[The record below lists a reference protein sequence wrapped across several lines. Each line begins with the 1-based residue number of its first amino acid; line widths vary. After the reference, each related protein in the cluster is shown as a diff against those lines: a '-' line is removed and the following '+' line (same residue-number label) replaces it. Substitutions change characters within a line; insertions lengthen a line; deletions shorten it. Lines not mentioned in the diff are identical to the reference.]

1 MRRHGVKKKRM
12 KRKATRPK
20 RHIAPGATH
29 RLRASAAGLQEQ
41 LERRT
46 RERDEALEQQAATL
60 EVLKVISSSPGD
72 LTPVFDAILEHAT
85 RLCEATHGHVWRF
98 DGEQLHAV
106 SVRGDPKF
114 VEWLRQHNPVRP
126 AAGSAADRIV
136 RGERFEHMADRR
148 AEDAYR
154 DNQTFRGFV
163 DAGGIRTSLAVALRK
178 GETLLGMINVY
189 RQEVRPFTDKQI
201 ELVQNFA
208 AQAVIAIENA
218 RLLNEPRQRTDDLS
232 ESLEQQT
239 ATSEVLKIISSSP
252 GELLPVFQGML
263 ANAMRICEAKF
274 GHLSLYDGKSFR
286 SAYLHNA
293 PPSYREFWNGGPV
306 HPSPNTGL
314 GRVVRTKEIVHI
326 PDLKADSAYAER
338 DPLRVA
344 AVERAGTRT
353 CLFVPMLKE
362 NRLVGVIAIY
372 RQEVRPFTDKQIE
385 LVQNFAS
392 QAVIAIE
399 NARLLNELRES
410 LEQQTATS
418 EVLKV
423 ISRSPGDLEP
433 VFNAML
439 ANATRICEA
448 TFGHLWLFEGSVF
461 RAVAVNGTQGFVD
474 HMRHHPMVDL
484 QKSPGIPL
492 DRLARTRKLVH
503 ITDLR
508 TDDSY
513 IRKVTPQIVALVE
526 TSGARTFVSVP
537 MLKDGDLVGAIN
549 LYRQE
554 VRPFTDKQIELVQNF
569 ASQAVIAIEN
579 TRLLNELRE
588 SLQQQTA
595 TADVLKVISSS
606 PGDMKPVFEAML
618 ANALH
623 ICDAKFGH
631 ILLYDGE
638 RYHAAYLHEVPSSYR
653 EFWEQHGPILPS
665 PSSGLA
671 RLARTKQIS
680 HIPDLKADA
689 AYAERDPLRVV
700 TVEQAGARS
709 LLAVPMLKEN
719 ELIGA
724 IIIYRQELRPFT
736 DKQIELVKNF
746 AAQAVIAIENTRLLK
761 ELRQRTD
768 DLSESLEQQT
778 ATSEVLQTISSSQGE
793 LQPVFDS
800 LLANATR
807 LCAAKYGTL
816 FLCEGDDLRV
826 VAQHNTPAALAEQR
840 RRDPILRPGANTAIR
855 RSTKTKQA
863 VQIADIVAEP
873 TYSERDPAQVAAVEL
888 GGYRAV
894 LSVPMLKD
902 DEVVGAIN
910 IYRQEAGAFDDKQ
923 VDLVKNFAA
932 QAVIAI
938 ENARLLNE
946 LRESLQQQTATADVL
961 KVISRSAFDL
971 RTVLQTLVESA
982 ARLCDADQGTITR
995 EVDGTFYRAA
1005 TYGLSAEFTERVR
1018 DLPVQF
1024 DRGSAI
1030 ERALVDGKVVHI
1042 PDIREDTDYTFSAG
1056 LKLGGFRTTVA
1067 VPMLREGVAV
1077 FWRWDAKKCGHS
1089 RTSRLSWYRH
1099 LPTRQQSQSRTF
1111 DCSNVW
1117 RPARASWRSRWRTC
1131 APHRIASFRH
1141 RSSLLL
1147 ASSPLALRM
1156 RSRTRSI
1163 SSITS
1168 QASRSN

>member
-1 MRRHGVKKKRM
+1 MQRRGGSGQPVKGQRTSRPKA
-12 KRKATRPK
+12 RKAQTAHVSTADRDD
-20 RHIAPGATH
+20 
-29 RLRASAAGLQEQ
+29 LLDQ
-41 LERRT
+41 RT
-46 RERDEALEQQAATL
+46 RERDEALEQLAATS

-218 RLLNEPRQRTDDLS
+218 RLLNELRQRTDDLS

-448 TFGHLWLFEGSVF
+448 TFGPFGFSKEVSFALSQSTARKALSIICDIIPWSICRRVREFLW
-461 RAVAVNGTQGFVD
+461 
-474 HMRHHPMVDL
+474 
-484 QKSPGIPL
+484 
-492 DRLARTRKLVH
+492 
-503 ITDLR
+503 
-508 TDDSY
+508 
-513 IRKVTPQIVALVE
+513 IVSRE
-526 TSGARTFVSVP
+526 P
-537 MLKDGDLVGAIN
+537 
-549 LYRQE
+549 
-554 VRPFTDKQIELVQNF
+554 
-569 ASQAVIAIEN
+569 
-579 TRLLNELRE
+579 E
-588 SLQQQTA
+588 SLFI
-595 TADVLKVISSS
+595 LPISA
-606 PGDMKPVFEAML
+606 PMTPT
-618 ANALH
+618 
-623 ICDAKFGH
+623 FGK
-631 ILLYDGE
+631 LLPKS
-638 RYHAAYLHEVPSSYR
+638 LPSSKPRAR
-653 EFWEQHGPILPS
+653 ELLFRCRCSRMAISLAQLTCIARRYVRS
-665 PSSGLA
+665 P
-671 RLARTKQIS
+671 T
-680 HIPDLKADA
+680 
-689 AYAERDPLRVV
+689 
-700 TVEQAGARS
+700 
-709 LLAVPMLKEN
+709 N
-719 ELIGA
+719 
-724 IIIYRQELRPFT
+724 
-736 DKQIELVKNF
+736 
-746 AAQAVIAIENTRLLK
+746 
-761 ELRQRTD
+761 
-768 DLSESLEQQT
+768 
-778 ATSEVLQTISSSQGE
+778 
-793 LQPVFDS
+793 
-800 LLANATR
+800 
-807 LCAAKYGTL
+807 
-816 FLCEGDDLRV
+816 
-826 VAQHNTPAALAEQR
+826 
-840 RRDPILRPGANTAIR
+840 
-855 RSTKTKQA
+855 
-863 VQIADIVAEP
+863 
-873 TYSERDPAQVAAVEL
+873 
-888 GGYRAV
+888 
-894 LSVPMLKD
+894 
-902 DEVVGAIN
+902 
-910 IYRQEAGAFDDKQ
+910 
-923 VDLVKNFAA
+923 
-932 QAVIAI
+932 
-938 ENARLLNE
+938 
-946 LRESLQQQTATADVL
+946 
-961 KVISRSAFDL
+961 
-971 RTVLQTLVESA
+971 
-982 ARLCDADQGTITR
+982 
-995 EVDGTFYRAA
+995 
-1005 TYGLSAEFTERVR
+1005 
-1018 DLPVQF
+1018 
-1024 DRGSAI
+1024 
-1030 ERALVDGKVVHI
+1030 
-1042 PDIREDTDYTFSAG
+1042 
-1056 LKLGGFRTTVA
+1056 
-1067 VPMLREGVAV
+1067 
-1077 FWRWDAKKCGHS
+1077 
-1089 RTSRLSWYRH
+1089 RLS
-1099 LPTRQQSQSRTF
+1099 
-1111 DCSNVW
+1111 
-1117 RPARASWRSRWRTC
+1117 
-1131 APHRIASFRH
+1131 
-1141 RSSLLL
+1141 
-1147 ASSPLALRM
+1147 
-1156 RSRTRSI
+1156 
-1163 SSITS
+1163 
-1168 QASRSN
+1168 